1 MKKLF
6 MTTFLLAFSVLV
18 IIIPA
23 SSQTKEQKKERKV
36 FAAIP
41 ENLRAKFVERLNLYV
56 EYERTKQYEKLYDL
70 LLESVATSNG
80 LSRDDGLSRD
90 EYVNV
95 RKKAIAEKR
104 QSILL
109 KFKPISTLKISLD
122 EKDTD
127 IYEIFGTGKVDD
139 GKKIY
144 EINAAIDARLINGE
158 WYFSGVGSVIYD

>member
-6 MTTFLLAFSVLV
+6 MATFLIAFSVLV

-23 SSQTKEQKKERKV
+23 SSQTKEQKKEQKV

-70 LLESVATSNG
+70 LLESVATS
-80 LSRDDGLSRD
+80 DVLSRD
-90 EYVNV
+90 EYVNA

-109 KFKPISTLKISLD
+109 KFKPISTLKLSLD
-122 EKDTD
+122 EKDTYI
-127 IYEIFGTGKVDD
+127 IYVVFGTGKVDD
-139 GKKIY
+139 GEEIY
-144 EINAAIDARLINGE
+144 EINAEIDARLINGE

>member
-1 MKKLF
+1 

-23 SSQTKEQKKERKV
+23 SSQTKEQKKEQKV

-70 LLESVATSNG
+70 LLESVATSNV
-80 LSRDDGLSRD
+80 LSRD
-90 EYVNV
+90 EYVNA

-122 EKDTD
+122 DKDTD
-127 IYEIFGTGKVDD
+127 IYEVFGTGKVDD
-139 GKKIY
+139 GEEIY
-144 EINAAIDARLINGE
+144 EINAEIDARLINGE